1 MLVMNYG
8 FWLMFANWC
17 IMAYIAFT
25 NMKKNKA
32 LRQERSELL
41 HKNCDLQDEIHHLRV
56 KYGEIPVACYIVG
69 DMNE

>member
-1 MLVMNYG
+1 MLVMNYE

-17 IMAYIAFT
+17 IAAYIAFT
-25 NMKKNKA
+25 NIKKNKT

-41 HKNCDLQDEIHHLRV
+41 RKNCDLQDEIHHLRV